1 MESTTVKVPTKS
13 QMRQAIQ
20 NARQMLRLIEEA
32 IKSDDMEAV
41 EDWSR
46 SLESS
51 ASLLA
56 CDASERAEGL

>member
-1 MESTTVKVPTKS
+1 MDSTTVKVPTKS